1 MDRTRFDRLTKSL
14 GAGASRRRVLAG
26 LGAVTTGALVGRV
39 VTAAPPAGAVCKRE
53 CNAAAKATR
62 RETCAEL
69 KSKDKNACLK
79 GVKEARAEC
88 REGCGTDDGEPDGE

>member
-1 MDRTRFDRLTKSL
+1 MDGTRFDRLTKGL

-26 LGAVTTGALVGRV
+26 LGAVTTGALMGRV
-39 VTAAPPAGAVCKRE
+39 VTAAPPAGAVCRRQ

-69 KSKDKNACLK
+69 KSKEKNTCLK
-79 GVKEARAEC
+79 GVKEARAQC
-88 REGCGTDDGEPDGE
+88 REDCRTNGEGAA